1 MYSVKKKK
9 EKLNMS
15 EEHVRRLIRNG
26 EIKGELNSKKEGY
39 IIREKDLI
47 NFMNIKPK
55 YRDKVAY
62 EKPAEELTNK
72 ELWIRQ
78 IRFHMQSI
86 NELLTLIENES
97 V

>member
-1 MYSVKKKK
+1 MYSVKDVS

-47 NFMNIKPK
+47 NFTNRKPK

-72 ELWIRQ
+72 ELWIQQ
-78 IRFHMQSI
+78 IRFHMQNI
-86 NELLTLIENES
+86 DELLTLIENES